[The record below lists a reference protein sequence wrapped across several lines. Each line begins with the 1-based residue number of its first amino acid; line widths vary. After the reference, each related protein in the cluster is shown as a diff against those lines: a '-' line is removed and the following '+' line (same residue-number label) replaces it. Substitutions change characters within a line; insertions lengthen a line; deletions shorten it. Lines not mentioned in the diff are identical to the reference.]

1 MIRLRYKLRSSLT
14 VEVSQATLT
23 LSVSCHLF
31 IIATGHI
38 NHTLFWKN
46 LAPVKEG
53 SGKLKD
59 GKFEDAIVRD
69 FGPVEGLKK
78 QFKTATVG
86 IHGSGWGW
94 HGYDATTKILEI
106 VTTPNQDP
114 LICECTYVV
123 FLSVA
128 EAHVPMIGID
138 IWEHV
143 PRYFLSHFT
152 RA

>member
-1 MIRLRYKLRSSLT
+1 M
-14 VEVSQATLT
+14 
-23 LSVSCHLF
+23 
-31 IIATGHI
+31 
-38 NHTLFWKN
+38 
-46 LAPVKEG
+46 
-53 SGKLKD
+53 
-59 GKFEDAIVRD
+59 RD